1 MQQLRNTSWMALAL
15 VGAFS
20 VVACGDDG
28 ENGNGQGMGNGNP
41 DMGSVDMPGNGG
53 ADMGP
58 DGGMMEDA
66 GNGEDPVLESLT
78 PSPST
83 LEIRE
88 GQSDTVTITGDFD
101 DGSSMQLSAGDLTLS
116 SADEAVATAQA
127 LDDAVQVTGVGQGMT
142 TITVSSGNVSAQV
155 AVTVQPMDPGRTL
168 VTINLTGVNDPIQLE
183 VGDEALFLPRG
194 VYDNTDNE
202 LLDPTEL
209 TLSSADDTICTL
221 GAQGQQLVATGV
233 AEGTTTL
240 TVELDGVMATIG
252 CEVEPAEMCPFG
264 DEGCGCT
271 PSTTVNMDGMT
282 NQDYQQDD
290 CANSDLRC
298 VPFDRFTRNVFDI
311 DGTQLV
317 DGALATCVQNCT
329 QDSDCGMGRF
339 CQTDFR
345 FWANFPPGG
354 LEGVCVDRLA
364 GVDEACKFSRRTR
377 EVINACI
384 DANEN
389 PVPCGRLVPEA
400 QMIGCEEGLSCVT
413 GLLQP
418 FVGGY
423 VPSPIAYSEEGVC
436 TELCETDNDCDA
448 PATPDRS
455 ICSGSTDGP
464 VFSNRGICI
473 AERKELGETC
483 GVPAMGAAWNA
494 SEVCYPDGDV
504 EKACLNFGASGIC
517 AETCDSDGTCTGQ
530 LAGVDAADYSCDPQA
545 DLCDVTSCGAD
556 QGYVNQCEGGLSCRE
571 LFFTDMNNNIVATPS
586 ICAEELT
593 PTWTPAEIDDSGTLL
608 SQGDDCLPAMPT
620 LRDVFSCPTNYTCVN
635 IPGGVNAIQACLA
648 FCDPDASDADTFCEG
663 AIGTGSTCLDADDPN
678 SGFALNDVITGD
690 PLTGVGVCT
699 NP

>member
-41 DMGSVDMPGNGG
+41 DMGSVDMPVNGG
-53 ADMGP
+53 GDMGP

-194 VYDNTDNE
+194 LYDNTDNE

-252 CEVEPAEMCPFG
+252 CEVEPAENCVFG
-264 DEGCGCT
+264 TEGCGCT
-271 PSTTVNMDGMT
+271 PVDAPGAANFS
-282 NQDYQQDD
+282 QSD
-290 CANSDLRC
+290 CSDPDLRC
-298 VPFDRFTRNVFDI
+298 VPFDDI
-311 DGTQLV
+311 FEDEWTDTFIGIQTPQ
-317 DGALATCVQNCT
+317 GAMATCVRNCETDADCDTASGQVCQN
-329 QDSDCGMGRF
+329 DYF
-339 CQTDFR
+339 IH
-345 FWANFPPGG
+345 NVPGG
-354 LEGVCVDRLA
+354 GLDGICVDRVA
-364 GVDEACKFSRRTR
+364 GVDELCKLSRRSQNLLQLENNMGQT
-377 EVINACI
+377 VTI
-384 DANEN
+384 D
-389 PVPCGRLVPEA
+389 RLVPGSELV
-400 QMIGCEEGLSCVT
+400 GCEEGLTCYTNFVE
-413 GLLQP
+413 LQGRLYDGVSGIVHP
-418 FVGGY
+418 D
-423 VPSPIAYSEEGVC
+423 EGVC
-436 TELCETDNDCDA
+436 TEFCFEDGDCDA
-448 PATPDRS
+448 TQGRDRCGLGIIFGNAGFCTDELRLPGDQCGQPPASGNWRGSSLCPTVDGVDQF
-455 ICSGSTDGP
+455 CSF
-464 VFSNRGICI
+464 VE
-473 AERKELGETC
+473 A
-483 GVPAMGAAWNA
+483 GVGFCL
-494 SEVCYPDGDV
+494 EVCGQM
-504 EKACLNFGASGIC
+504 
-517 AETCDSDGTCTGQ
+517 GTCTSTPTGV
-530 LAGVDAADYSCDPQA
+530 AGSDYVCD
-545 DLCDVTSCGAD
+545 DSGFCDVSSCGAD
-556 QGYVNQCEGGLSCRE
+556 QGYAEPCEDSDKACRE
-571 LFFTDMNNNIVATPS
+571 FVFTGTENGQTVVLGTPS
-586 ICAEELT
+586 MCVEIDALAPFFVPGEVSSQGQLT
-593 PTWTPAEIDDSGTLL
+593 P
-608 SQGDDCLPAMPT
+608 GDDCLPNMGV
-620 LRDVFSCPTNYTCVN
+620 LGDVMSCEKGFACARV
-635 IPGGVNAIQACLA
+635 QAQTGNPVDNCLP
-648 FCDPDASDADTFCEG
+648 FCQFGEADADDYCEDL
-663 AIGTGSTCLDADDPN
+663 IGTGSTCIDASNTLVD
-678 SGFALNDVITGD
+678 L
-690 PLTGVGVCT
+690 LTGNQLSSAGLCT
-699 NP
+699 TP